1 MSPQHR
7 HLNEPVAIKV
17 GGTRSSAISPHNARA
32 RSSANEKKR
41 DSRHGFVK
49 FGENIRMGRK
59 TVGTWRGVNGT
70 E

>member
-32 RSSANEKKR
+32 RSSANEKKEIAVM
-41 DSRHGFVK
+41 DSSSSGKIFEWGGRQSVHGEV
-49 FGENIRMGRK
+49 
-59 TVGTWRGVNGT
+59 
-70 E
+70 